1 MGFIKFELKME
12 EEKAEA
18 LIEKIDC
25 GELWIFK
32 GASGSEDF
40 AGFIDKLYYEEN
52 DKYGTFCSCIFNGCL
67 RIITAFSEDM
77 PLDLADEITELI
89 IKARNTHNSFT
100 NIWYYPEN
108 DNLEHLLFNMLP
120 WQARGHKTY
129 ELRYLVDAN
138 YPSYIMPSNIK
149 VIKYVSEYL
158 DQAVTMLDKALAH
171 TFSNPD
177 EGIYEKN
184 KELLRKRW
192 ETEEC
197 FIMLKDKELVGMYI
211 LKDTEIDIM
220 AIDTAHQNRGLGKLL
235 LSHAR
240 DYIFKTKNKEPYL
253 YCISSNSKALNFYL
267 RENMTITGYSGYACL
282 EKIL

>member
-1 MGFIKFELKME
+1 
-12 EEKAEA
+12 
-18 LIEKIDC
+18 
-25 GELWIFK
+25 
-32 GASGSEDF
+32 
-40 AGFIDKLYYEEN
+40 
-52 DKYGTFCSCIFNGCL
+52 
-67 RIITAFSEDM
+67 M